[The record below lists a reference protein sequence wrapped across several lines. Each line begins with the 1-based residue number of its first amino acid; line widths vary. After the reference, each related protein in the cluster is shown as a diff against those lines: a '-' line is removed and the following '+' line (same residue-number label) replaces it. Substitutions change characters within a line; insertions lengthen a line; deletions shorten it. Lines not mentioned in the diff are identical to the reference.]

1 VVASAMRHGVPFSS
15 SNALIVALNSAGS
28 PAAVASKASMDA
40 TADIHYIG
48 VARQLGY
55 TGSTLESEHTICPTI
70 TLRHWPNWSTQ
81 FDAGITEMK
90 HWV

>member
-1 VVASAMRHGVPFSS
+1 MRHGVPFSS

-81 FDAGITEMK
+81 VSCWGSLK
-90 HWV
+90 